1 MQHVCLM
8 THTLYARD
16 GGPVKIVTKVFKSR
30 AFAVASVKQ
39 ELIHKTDVRPNP
51 NVVTDS
57 VDFFDVDDPN
67 YTLTPKETYLFEDKE
82 VLAHA

>member
-16 GGPVKIVTKVFKSR
+16 GGPVKIVTKVFKSK
-30 AFAVASVKQ
+30 AQAVASAKQ

-51 NVVTDS
+51 NGDNDS

-67 YTLTPKETYLFEDKE
+67 YTISPKETYTFEDKE